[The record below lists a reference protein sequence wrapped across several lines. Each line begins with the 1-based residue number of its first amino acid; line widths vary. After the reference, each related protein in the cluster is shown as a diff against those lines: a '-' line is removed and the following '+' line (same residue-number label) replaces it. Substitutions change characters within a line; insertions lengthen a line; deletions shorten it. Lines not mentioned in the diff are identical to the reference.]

1 MRREEVSFLQADCE
15 MGRLRDGQMTLGPES
30 GPGVGPSPCYLSAPG
45 AALSALRPGSSP
57 PLCVGDFSFSFVFF
71 WQVDPPPLHGPSV
84 PPSLFARLTSSSL
97 R

>member
-30 GPGVGPSPCYLSAPG
+30 GPRVGPSPRYLSAPG
-45 AALSALRPGSSP
+45 AALSAPRPGSSP

-71 WQVDPPPLHGPSV
+71 FFLLLAS
-84 PPSLFARLTSSSL
+84 
-97 R
+97 